1 MNHLHLLNAGE
12 QFSPE
17 LAAELCG
24 VAEKALGRFTTELD
38 LDGVDVVLMS
48 STFTLPETGVHG
60 YAPNAH
66 QVDLSVTLGSPAF
79 QQLWHTEEPA
89 TLAHELHHVRRWRE
103 PGYGETLL
111 EAMVSEGLAQH
122 FEAGFRDELPPYAQ
136 PTMDLDA
143 LWDRAQPQLAAPHDH
158 AAWFFG
164 SPAQDFPRW
173 GGYAL
178 GYELVRRFF
187 AAQGGDA
194 VSHANTPASAF
205 EGAWWVV

>member
-1 MNHLHLLNAGE
+1 MNHFHLLNAGE

-17 LAAELCG
+17 LAAGLRA
-24 VAEKALGRFTTELD
+24 VVEKALARFATELD

-60 YAPNAH
+60 YVPNAH
-66 QVDLSVTLGSPAF
+66 QVDLSVTPGGPAF
-79 QQLWHTEEPA
+79 ERLWLTEVPA
-89 TLAHELHHVRRWRE
+89 TLAHELHHVRRWRG

-111 EAMVSEGLAQH
+111 EALVSEGLAQH
-122 FEAGFRDELPPYAQ
+122 FEAGFRGKPPIYAQ
-136 PTMDLDA
+136 PTMDLA
-143 LWDRAQPQLAAPHDH
+143 TLWERAQPQLSAPHDH
-158 AAWFFG
+158 AAWFYG
-164 SPAQDFPRW
+164 SQTQDFPRW
-173 GGYAL
+173 SGYAL

-205 EGAWWVV
+205 EGAW